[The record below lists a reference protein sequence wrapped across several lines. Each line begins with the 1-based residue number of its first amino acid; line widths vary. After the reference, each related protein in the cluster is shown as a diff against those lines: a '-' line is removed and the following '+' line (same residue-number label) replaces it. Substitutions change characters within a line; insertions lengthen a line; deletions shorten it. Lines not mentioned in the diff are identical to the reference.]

1 MKTNK
6 SSRLK
11 ELSRER
17 KVVQAAGGEGKVRV
31 RVRATHVLNN
41 SSLSIKLKKFQYKLV
56 IFFNRVKYSFKWINI
71 NFLRNLNQISNENET
86 KWKTNFINN
95 MFVETYG

>member
-11 ELSRER
+11 ELSREG

-41 SSLSIKLKKFQYKLV
+41 SSLSIKLKNF
-56 IFFNRVKYSFKWINI
+56 NI
-71 NFLRNLNQISNENET
+71 N
-86 KWKTNFINN
+86 
-95 MFVETYG
+95 

>member
-11 ELSRER
+11 ELSREG
-17 KVVQAAGGEGKVRV
+17 KVVQAAGGEGKV

-56 IFFNRVKYSFKWINI
+56 IFFNRVKYSFK
-71 NFLRNLNQISNENET
+71 
-86 KWKTNFINN
+86 
-95 MFVETYG
+95 

>member
-11 ELSRER
+11 ELSREG
-17 KVVQAAGGEGKVRV
+17 KVVQAAGGEGKVRVRV

-56 IFFNRVKYSFKWINI
+56 IFFNRVKYSFK
-71 NFLRNLNQISNENET
+71 
-86 KWKTNFINN
+86 
-95 MFVETYG
+95 